1 MISLYFHIPFCTQKC
16 PYCHFYVI
24 PNQAPLRKL
33 LGEGLALEWQQ
44 VWPRI
49 QGKPVASI
57 YFGGG
62 TPSLFGPEG
71 IGPLLERIPR
81 DADCEITLEA
91 NPEECSYELLKSFSD
106 LGINR
111 ISFGVQSLDN
121 RSLTELG
128 RLHSAEKAKQAV
140 LEAERAGFKNISIDL
155 MFDLP
160 DQTEES
166 WRYTLAQVKE
176 LPIQHVSLYNLT
188 VEPHTLFFKRGVQPL
203 GGERSLKLLSLGV
216 EKLEEL
222 GFVRYEISA
231 FAKPGYAS
239 RHNTGYWT
247 GRPFWG
253 YGPSAFSFW
262 EGERFRNHA
271 NLQRYVRALREGLSP
286 VDFREKLAP
295 QESAHELLAIG
306 LRRLEG
312 VDWNTVPQTALGS
325 IAQLKKEGLLTVKE
339 GKLRLTERGL
349 LLYDTVATEL
359 V

>member
-1 MISLYFHIPFCTQKC
+1 M
-16 PYCHFYVI
+16 
-24 PNQAPLRKL
+24 
-33 LGEGLALEWQQ
+33 
-44 VWPRI
+44 
-49 QGKPVASI
+49 
-57 YFGGG
+57 
-62 TPSLFGPEG
+62 
-71 IGPLLERIPR
+71 
-81 DADCEITLEA
+81 
-91 NPEECSYELLKSFSD
+91 
-106 LGINR
+106 
-111 ISFGVQSLDN
+111 QSLDN